1 MSHRSKYIG
10 DVHRTGATHRLRYM
24 QATQET
30 SAAPLNRRTDY
41 KALRRQDRWMAPLLE
56 ATITSRIHRYSKRH
70 SPGQICL
77 DVGCGGQPLR
87 ALLTA
92 SGYDYVSLDVGQN
105 IAGTVDFLGAIDGEL
120 PAALATNSF
129 DFIVCTEVLEHV
141 ANWPMAFANL
151 AQLLKPGG
159 RLLITCPH
167 IWVPHEEPADFFRP
181 TNWALAHHADRAG
194 LKALEITRLGDGYDV
209 LGTVLAAVRLRAPPG
224 RPWMWLIAGPV
235 ALVRKLT
242 LALLSR
248 RFMKQVIDLR
258 TALYL
263 NTVAVFEKP

>member
-1 MSHRSKYIG
+1 M
-10 DVHRTGATHRLRYM
+10 V
-24 QATQET
+24 
-30 SAAPLNRRTDY
+30 
-41 KALRRQDRWMAPLLE
+41 PLLAE
-56 ATITSRIHRYSKRH
+56 AIASRIAQHGTPRAS
-70 SPGQICL
+70 GQVCL

-87 ALLTA
+87 AQLTA
-92 SGYDYVSLDVGQN
+92 IGLEYVSVDVGQN
-105 IAGTVDFLGAIDGEL
+105 IAGTVDFIGAIDGPL
-120 PAALATNSF
+120 PALLAAKSF

-141 ANWPMAFANL
+141 ANWPAAFANL
-151 AQLLKPGG
+151 AALLKPGG

-194 LKALEITRLGDGYDV
+194 LRALEITRLGDGYDV
-209 LGTVLAAVRLRAPPG
+209 LGTVLAAVRLRAPRG
-224 RPWMWLIAGPV
+224 RPWMWLIAGPA
-235 ALVRKLT
+235 ALARKLT

-248 RFMKQVIDLR
+248 RFMKQVIELR

>member
-1 MSHRSKYIG
+1 M
-10 DVHRTGATHRLRYM
+10 VPLLA
-24 QATQET
+24 QAIDSRIKQY
-30 SAAPLNRRTDY
+30 APLSGEGH
-41 KALRRQDRWMAPLLE
+41 A
-56 ATITSRIHRYSKRH
+56 
-70 SPGQICL
+70 CL

-87 ALLTA
+87 AQLTA
-92 SGYDYVSLDVGQN
+92 IGLDYVSLDVGQN
-105 IAGTVDFLGAIDGEL
+105 AAATVDFIGAIDGAL
-120 PAALATNSF
+120 PQPLLARSF

-141 ANWPMAFANL
+141 ANWPVAFANL

-209 LGTVLAAVRLRAPPG
+209 LGTVLAAVRLRAPRG